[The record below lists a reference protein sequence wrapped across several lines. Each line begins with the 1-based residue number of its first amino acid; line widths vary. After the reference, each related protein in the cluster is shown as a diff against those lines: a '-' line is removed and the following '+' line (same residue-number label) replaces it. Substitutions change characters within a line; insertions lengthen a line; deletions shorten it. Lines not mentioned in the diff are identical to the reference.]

1 MRYRRSLTME
11 HLAIAMYQQWAI
23 DDIIMLIYCPPPKK
37 ELCNDSYDTGEEADI
52 LLPCSLVL

>member
-11 HLAIAMYQQWAI
+11 HLAIVMYQQWAI

-37 ELCNDSYDTGEEADI
+37 G
-52 LLPCSLVL
+52 VV

>member
-1 MRYRRSLTME
+1 ME